1 MSTVDEVEREQ
12 SEDFEEIEQDEINCE
27 DIKIELDVGDNISLH
42 KSELNGGDDIF
53 SQESERKVA
62 DDTPGIEREP
72 RDDIFSQESEMKVAG
87 DTPGID
93 REPRDD
99 IFSQET
105 EMKVADDTSGID
117 REPQDDIFSQESELV
132 KQEIKLEYI
141 QGKNLFCNCLTFQTN
156 CVTMYIIKSCFL
168 LFNNLL

>member
-12 SEDFEEIEQDEINCE
+12 SEDFEEIEQNEINCE

-62 DDTPGIEREP
+62 DDTPGIEREH
-72 RDDIFSQESEMKVAG
+72 RDDIFSQESEMKVA
-87 DTPGID
+87 
-93 REPRDD
+93 DD
-99 IFSQET
+99 S
-105 EMKVADDTSGID
+105 SGID

-132 KQEIKLEYI
+132 KQEIKLEYF
-141 QGKNLFCNCLTFQTN
+141 QGKNLFCSCLTFQTN
-156 CVTMYIIKSCFL
+156 CVAIYIIKSCYL

>member
-1 MSTVDEVEREQ
+1 MGLNEYKLVGDSTMSTVDEVEREQ

-99 IFSQET
+99 IFSQE
-105 EMKVADDTSGID
+105 
-117 REPQDDIFSQESELV
+117 SELV

>member
-12 SEDFEEIEQDEINCE
+12 SEDFEEIEQNEINCE

-42 KSELNGGDDIF
+42 KSELNGGDDNF

-62 DDTPGIEREP
+62 DDTPGIEREH
-72 RDDIFSQESEMKVAG
+72 RDDIFSQESEMKVA
-87 DTPGID
+87 
-93 REPRDD
+93 DD
-99 IFSQET
+99 S
-105 EMKVADDTSGID
+105 SGID
-117 REPQDDIFSQESELV
+117 REPQDDIFSQESEQV

-141 QGKNLFCNCLTFQTN
+141 QGKNLFCSLTFQTN
-156 CVTMYIIKSCFL
+156 CVAIYIIKSCYL

>member
-12 SEDFEEIEQDEINCE
+12 SEDFEEIEQNEINCE

-62 DDTPGIEREP
+62 DDTPGIEREH
-72 RDDIFSQESEMKVAG
+72 RDDIFSQESEMKVA
-87 DTPGID
+87 
-93 REPRDD
+93 DD
-99 IFSQET
+99 S
-105 EMKVADDTSGID
+105 SGID
-117 REPQDDIFSQESELV
+117 REPQDDIFSQESEQV

-141 QGKNLFCNCLTFQTN
+141 QGKNLFCSLTFQTN
-156 CVTMYIIKSCFL
+156 CVAIYIIKSCYL

>member
-12 SEDFEEIEQDEINCE
+12 SEDFEEIEQNEINCE

-62 DDTPGIEREP
+62 DDTPGIEREH
-72 RDDIFSQESEMKVAG
+72 RDDIFSQESEMKVA
-87 DTPGID
+87 
-93 REPRDD
+93 DD
-99 IFSQET
+99 S
-105 EMKVADDTSGID
+105 SGID

-132 KQEIKLEYI
+132 KQEIKLEYF
-141 QGKNLFCNCLTFQTN
+141 QGKSLFCSCLTFQTN
-156 CVTMYIIKSCFL
+156 CVAIYIIKSCYL

>member
-62 DDTPGIEREP
+62 DDTPGIE
-72 RDDIFSQESEMKVAG
+72 
-87 DTPGID
+87 

>member
-12 SEDFEEIEQDEINCE
+12 SEDFEEIEQNEINCE

-62 DDTPGIEREP
+62 DDTPGIEREH
-72 RDDIFSQESEMKVAG
+72 RDDIFSQES
-87 DTPGID
+87 
-93 REPRDD
+93 
-99 IFSQET
+99 

-132 KQEIKLEYI
+132 KQEIKLEYF
-141 QGKNLFCNCLTFQTN
+141 QGKNLFCSCLTFQTN
-156 CVTMYIIKSCFL
+156 CVAIYIIKSCYL

>member
-99 IFSQET
+99 IFSQE
-105 EMKVADDTSGID
+105 
-117 REPQDDIFSQESELV
+117 SELV